1 MPLKILQSFL
11 TLTNVFFLKKKTCYL
26 ENTLFASSVCL
37 SNFRDQ
43 TVPLTLNE
51 AAKPLPLK
59 TLNP

>member
-1 MPLKILQSFL
+1 MPLKILQTFL
-11 TLTNVFFLKKKTCYL
+11 TLTNVFFLKKTCYL
-26 ENTLFASSVCL
+26 ENTLFASSVSL